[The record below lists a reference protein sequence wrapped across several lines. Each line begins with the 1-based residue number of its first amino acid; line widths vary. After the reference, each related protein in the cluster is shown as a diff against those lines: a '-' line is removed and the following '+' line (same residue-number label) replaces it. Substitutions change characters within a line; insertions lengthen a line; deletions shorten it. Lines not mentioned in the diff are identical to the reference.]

1 MEIMHLLLNINN
13 TIHFSKES
21 LSREKS
27 LEDILVRVKA
37 LIHKNIGKSD
47 VDLMKTFEDVKHELM
62 SLNDT
67 DTEKQNIAEGI
78 DEKVRITYTVSAKMK
93 IANTLI
99 L

>member
-1 MEIMHLLLNINN
+1 MLIALFIFL
-13 TIHFSKES
+13 SKES
-21 LSREKS
+21 LSREKC

-37 LIHKNIGKSD
+37 MIHKNIGRSD

-78 DEKVRITYTVSAKMK
+78 DEKVRITYTVSAK
-93 IANTLI
+93 I
-99 L
+99 

>member
-1 MEIMHLLLNINN
+1 MLIALFIFL
-13 TIHFSKES
+13 SKES
-21 LSREKS
+21 LSREKC

-37 LIHKNIGKSD
+37 MIHKNIGRSD

-78 DEKVRITYTVSAKMK
+78 DEKVRITYSVSTK
-93 IANTLI
+93 I
-99 L
+99 

>member
-1 MEIMHLLLNINN
+1 MLIALFIFL
-13 TIHFSKES
+13 SKES
-21 LSREKS
+21 LSREKC

-37 LIHKNIGKSD
+37 MIHKNIGRSD

-78 DEKVRITYTVSAKMK
+78 DEKVRITYTVSAK
-93 IANTLI
+93 T
-99 L
+99 

>member
-1 MEIMHLLLNINN
+1 MLIALFIFL
-13 TIHFSKES
+13 SKES
-21 LSREKS
+21 LSREKC

-37 LIHKNIGKSD
+37 MIHKNIGRSD

-78 DEKVRITYTVSAKMK
+78 DEKVKITYTVSAK
-93 IANTLI
+93 I
-99 L
+99 

>member
-1 MEIMHLLLNINN
+1 MFL
-13 TIHFSKES
+13 SKES
-21 LSREKS
+21 LSREKC

-37 LIHKNIGKSD
+37 MIHKNIGRSD

-78 DEKVRITYTVSAKMK
+78 DEKVRITYSVSAK
-93 IANTLI
+93 I
-99 L
+99 